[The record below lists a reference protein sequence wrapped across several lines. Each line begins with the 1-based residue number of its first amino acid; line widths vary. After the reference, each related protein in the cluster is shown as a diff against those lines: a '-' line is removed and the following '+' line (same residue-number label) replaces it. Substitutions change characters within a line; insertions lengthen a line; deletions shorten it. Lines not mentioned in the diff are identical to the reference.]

1 MESPVKTNVK
11 RNTEGK
17 AKKVVGK
24 VFLYAFLILLAVV
37 SFLPFFIMLI
47 DCTHSNAEI
56 ATKLWIIPGSD
67 LIANYHRLI
76 ANENIW
82 QGFLNSLFVATS
94 ITIVSGYASAVVAY
108 GFSRYKFKGNGVLYM
123 VVLATMMIPGQLGII
138 GMYQLMT
145 KLHLVNNFLSLIL
158 PSIANASSVFFIK
171 GYTDGAVHES
181 LIEAARIDGAKEFP
195 IFNKIALPLMIPS
208 VATMSI
214 FTFINTWNN
223 YLTPLI
229 LMQDSSKYTLP
240 IMIVAAKGVYKTD
253 FGAIYTGVAISV
265 VPIMIAFIAMSK
277 KIVGGLTIGG
287 VKG

>member
-82 QGFLNSLFVATS
+82 QGFLNSLIVATS

>member
-82 QGFLNSLFVATS
+82 QGFFNSLFVATS

-138 GMYQLMT
+138 GLYQLMS

-158 PSIANASSVFFIK
+158 PTIANASSVFFIK

>member
-82 QGFLNSLFVATS
+82 QGFFNSLFVATS

-158 PSIANASSVFFIK
+158 PTIANASSVFFIK